1 MGRGSSPSINLQ
13 AGAGAAHAR
22 ERSKACALLAARGG
36 AGCQEPRVSVCLAPG
51 ALLFGLQPGMGLW
64 VGTRGQLGQLARE
77 GGRRWLPGGYRGK
90 LEKPARCAHPLGL
103 WPARSILP
111 PSPPRP
117 AEMPTGTQGQQVQ
130 QPGLLAFLGRD
141 RRCRSTPV
149 LRAELD
155 GRAGASHRGAEG
167 VGRED
172 RAVRGGRRMR
182 TCTHA
187 ETRRGAV
194 TGSGSTAACWVSVR
208 RWWVAR

>member
-1 MGRGSSPSINLQ
+1 MRTHGRGRRHVRCWLRVGERDAKSQECPS
-13 AGAGAAHAR
+13 AW
-22 ERSKACALLAARGG
+22 
-36 AGCQEPRVSVCLAPG
+36 PLAPCSSGFSLEWGSGWGPG
-51 ALLFGLQPGMGLW
+51 ASWASWP
-64 VGTRGQLGQLARE
+64 E
-77 GGRRWLPGGYRGK
+77 RRWLPGGYRGK

-130 QPGLLAFLGRD
+130 QPGLLAFLGQD